1 MGRPIG
7 ENMVNE
13 VRCEHRSGDGKAAP
27 PGGRGSVS
35 LPVVSAGRTRVRP
48 SRMGRRRAAV
58 LIAVHVLM
66 IAHVLHWALAGR
78 TLSPVEPSEAMYTLN
93 HGYVNA
99 GFLFFLAA
107 IGATLVFGRF
117 VCGWGCHFVAYQD
130 FCAWLLKKIGIKP
143 KPFRSR
149 LLVLAP
155 LALAI
160 YMFVWPSVYRMFAG
174 QPFPAL
180 RNHVLTTEFWA
191 TFPGPVVAILTFLI
205 AGMAIVYFLGAKG
218 FCTYAC
224 PYGGFFG
231 LADQAA
237 PGRILVTDACEHCGH
252 CTAVCTSNVR
262 VHEEVAKFGMV
273 VDPGCMK
280 CMDCVSVCPND
291 ALYFGFRRSSLGAKP
306 AEPRRPVPWDFT
318 VAEEIAM
325 VVVGLGALLAFR
337 GLYDQIPLLLAMGMA
352 AMFAFVTLKAFRLL
366 RDANVRLQN
375 LQLKR
380 GGRLTRSGVVFA
392 AMVAAVFVLTAH
404 SGAVQYQSWRGRSL
418 MVVHRGSERG
428 SGPEGAALP
437 AAIGALERADRWGLL
452 STYSTLEAL
461 AWAYIDGERRT
472 DAEQL
477 LERLQ
482 RRYPN
487 RAGVA
492 RAKGSWLLS
501 GGRFMEAIEEYQRA
515 VTLGP
520 EFGDARMEL
529 CGLLIGA
536 GRLDE
541 AMRRLDEV
549 LTRTPM
555 DAEWAMAFVER
566 LLQGGLKLPAVEA
579 LEKILARS
587 ADHARAHHILGTLRF
602 ESGETS
608 RGLGHL
614 LRAAELDPKQ
624 ARVHYDLGLAL
635 LYEQRPADAVEALRE
650 ATRLKP
656 DFDLAHYNLGVAL
669 WMLGRLDEA
678 LASAREALRLKP
690 DDGDARAFVQMLEE
704 KASGGAR
711 ENESHLQD
719 GGRRP

>member
-1 MGRPIG
+1 
-7 ENMVNE
+7 MVNE
-13 VRCEHRSGDGKAAP
+13 SRCEHRAASAENAPSRAGDSIP
-27 PGGRGSVS
+27 
-35 LPVVSAGRTRVRP
+35 LPVVAAGRTRVRP

-58 LIAVHVLM
+58 LIAVHVL
-66 IAHVLHWALAGR
+66 ILAHVLHWALAGR

-93 HGYVNA
+93 HGHLNA

-107 IGATLVFGRF
+107 IAATLVFGRF

-130 FCAWLLKKIGIKP
+130 LCAWLMKKIGIKP
-143 KPFRSR
+143 KPMRSR
-149 LLVLAP
+149 LLVFAP

-160 YMFVWPSVYRMFAG
+160 YMFVWPTAYRLFVG
-174 QPFPAL
+174 RPFPEVS
-180 RNHVLTTEFWA
+180 NHVLTTEFWA
-191 TFPGPVVAILTFLI
+191 TFPGPVVAILTLLI

-291 ALYFGFRRSSLGAKP
+291 ALYFGFRRPSLGAKP
-306 AEPRRPVPWDFT
+306 VEPRRPVPWDFT

-325 VVVGLGALLAFR
+325 VVVGLGGLLAFR

-352 AMFAFVTLKAFRLL
+352 AMFAFVTLKAFRLV

-380 GGRLTRSGVVFA
+380 GGRLTRSGIVFAGTMGVVFV
-392 AMVAAVFVLTAH
+392 MTAH

-418 MVVHRGSERG
+418 LVVHRESPHE
-428 SGPEGAALP
+428 SGFDDATLQ

-461 AWAYIDGERRT
+461 AWAYLDGERL
-472 DAEQL
+472 AEAEML
-477 LERLQ
+477 LERMQ
-482 RRYPN
+482 GKFPN

-501 GGRFMEAIEEYQRA
+501 GGRVAEAIEAYERA
-515 VTLGP
+515 LALDP
-520 EFGDARMEL
+520 DFGDARMEL
-529 CGLLIGA
+529 CGLLIGS
-536 GRLDE
+536 GRLDD

-549 LTRTPM
+549 LNRAPI
-555 DAEWAMAFVER
+555 DLAWAMAFVER
-566 LLQGGLKLPAVEA
+566 LIQGGLKAPAVEA

-587 ADHARAHHILGTLRF
+587 ADHARAHHVLGTLQF
-602 ESGETS
+602 ESGETN
-608 RGLGHL
+608 RGLEHL
-614 LRAAELDPKQ
+614 LRAANLDPKQ
-624 ARVHYDLGLAL
+624 ARIHYDLGLAF
-635 LYEQRPADAVEALRE
+635 LYEQRPGDAVERFRE

-656 DFDLAHYNLGVAL
+656 DFDIAHYNLGVAL
-669 WMLGRLDEA
+669 WMLGRPDEA
-678 LASAREALRLKP
+678 LASAREALRLNP
-690 DDGDARAFVQMLEE
+690 EDGDARAFVRMLEE
-704 KASGGAR
+704 KISGGAG
-711 ENESHLQD
+711 ENKSNLQD